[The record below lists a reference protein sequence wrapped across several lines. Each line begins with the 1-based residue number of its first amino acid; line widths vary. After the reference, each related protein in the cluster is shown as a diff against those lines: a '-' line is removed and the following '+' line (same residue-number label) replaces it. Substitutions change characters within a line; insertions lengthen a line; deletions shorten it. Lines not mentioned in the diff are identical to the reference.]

1 VIFMATNPS
10 IERAKLFAFLFAE
23 NPTTLPIY
31 VENSGE
37 IQLVATGPNAGDRQL
52 VRLKPRR
59 AAELLNYAPISW
71 WQQTASVNELSNAI
85 NNGWISVPE
94 DPASIPQAAPPAV
107 PDEDDHYYIRWR
119 QTATPQLSPLNN
131 ARMHFD
137 GNLLLLSQNGGPFAP
152 VVPPITVNTLTYAAT
167 VDLDLDPVIPVYRT
181 LALTGDVTFTT
192 SNLGPGRQV
201 SIKID
206 CDSTIRN
213 FTFPGGWT
221 FIGAAGPTDIA
232 ANKTAVL
239 SLVSYGV
246 SDTDVVAA
254 YSAEP

>member
-1 VIFMATNPS
+1 MATNPA

-23 NPTTLPIY
+23 NPTTLPVF

-37 IQLVATGPNAGDRQL
+37 IQLVATGPNAGDRML

-85 NNGWISVPE
+85 NNGWLSVPE
-94 DPASIPQAAPPAV
+94 DPTTVPQAVPAV
-107 PDEDDHYYIRWR
+107 APDEEDHYYILWHG
-119 QTATPQLSPLNN
+119 TAGPQLAPVGK

-137 GNLLLLSQNGGPFAP
+137 GSLLLLSQNGGPFAP

-167 VDLDLDPVIPVYRT
+167 VNLDMDPVLPVYRA

-206 CDSTIRN
+206 CDSTLRN
-213 FTFPGGWT
+213 FTFPAGWT
-221 FIGAAGPTDIA
+221 FIGAAAPTDLA
-232 ANKTAVL
+232 ADKTAVL
-239 SLVSYGV
+239 SLVSYGA